1 MASYCVAQSREYT
14 RFKVFNNRHNI
25 PDSTLSDSE
34 NKSRIEDYLSQFGLP
49 GTQEQQQDLEFE
61 IEDRIRRQHDHA
73 LNRWFKGG
81 K

>member
-1 MASYCVAQSREYT
+1 MA
-14 RFKVFNNRHNI
+14 FNNRHNV
-25 PDSTLSDSE
+25 PDSTLDGAFEHAYRRDRSDSE